1 MKINK
6 VLVILLI
13 SILLF
18 SSVSPLSADDDRSYT
33 IDDAIIN
40 LTVEKSGLL
49 HVDEAYL
56 YSFDGEFNGVY
67 RDIPLKSGERVRNVK
82 VTAEGAYPVLQET
95 DDSGEKRL
103 KIYLYA
109 DKAHTRKI
117 KDCDVKIHISYDMEN
132 VVTLFN
138 DVGGLQYK
146 LWGDEWDVGVGHVK
160 AVVNMPGDKN
170 NTYYLN
176 PSEYNKTS
184 SMKGDTLT
192 AETSSIPKGEFYELL
207 LLMPLSDFDSDAPYA
222 KHVDKNGRAM
232 IEKNLEDSIQSRAM
246 WAMSFIALG
255 LLSLLSPIIAVF
267 VYLRYGREPDVAY
280 EGIYER
286 DLPTD
291 DPPVFI
297 NAMMKSRG
305 LGDPDMEGFQ
315 ATLLD
320 LIDRKVISL
329 DVQAGD
335 FSTKD
340 LILKFEREDLKD
352 LKRYERNLYNMLY
365 SLSDGGVLNMSDLDS
380 KLSSESSGKWFL
392 GELDNFYES
401 AKSEYLTEET
411 VSRYFNDRGSDIMMF
426 LAIGGIVMAAIM
438 LFLGLTTNLK
448 AGIYVLAGGAFLLVF
463 SIALLFLPDDIFG
476 QWTPEG
482 RVFYL
487 KWKNFKKFLQ
497 DNSLIK
503 EHAPDS
509 IVVWKKYLI
518 YGTALGIADKVYE
531 SMKMKIPDYAD
542 YDDSVLVYHYYGGY
556 HMMHTAYD
564 TGYSAAN
571 PSDSSGFGGLGGGSG
586 GGGGGAF

>member
-132 VVTLFN
+132 VVTIFN

-222 KHVDKNGRAM
+222 KHVDKNGREM

-286 DLPTD
+286 DLPTE

-320 LIDRKVISL
+320 LIDRKVIYL

-335 FSTKD
+335 FSKND
-340 LILKFEREDLKD
+340 LLLKFEREDLKD

-438 LFLGLTTNLK
+438 LFLGLITNLK

-518 YGTALGIADKVYE
+518 YGTALGIADEVYE

-556 HMMHTAYD
+556 HMMHAAYD

-571 PSDSSGFGGLGGGSG
+571 PSDSSGFGGIGGGSG

>member
-117 KDCDVKIHISYDMEN
+117 KDCKVKIHISYDMEN

-160 AVVNMPGDKN
+160 AVVSMPGDKN

-192 AETSSIPKGEFYELL
+192 AETTSIPKGEFYELL

-222 KHVDKNGRAM
+222 KHVDKNGREM

-286 DLPTD
+286 DLPTE

-340 LILKFEREDLKD
+340 LILKFERDDLKD
-352 LKRYERNLYNMLY
+352 LRRHERNLYNMLY

-463 SIALLFLPDDIFG
+463 SIALIFLPDDIFG

-482 RVFYL
+482 RVFY
-487 KWKNFKKFLQ
+487 Q
-497 DNSLIK
+497 
-503 EHAPDS
+503 EVPAGQQPHQ
-509 IVVWKKYLI
+509 
-518 YGTALGIADKVYE
+518 
-531 SMKMKIPDYAD
+531 
-542 YDDSVLVYHYYGGY
+542 
-556 HMMHTAYD
+556 
-564 TGYSAAN
+564 
-571 PSDSSGFGGLGGGSG
+571 
-586 GGGGGAF
+586 GARS

>member
-18 SSVSPLSADDDRSYT
+18 SSVSPLAADDDRSYT

-56 YSFDGEFNGVY
+56 YSFDGQFNGVY

-82 VTAEGAYPVLQET
+82 VSAEGAYPVLQES
-95 DDSGEKRL
+95 DESGEKHL

-117 KDCDVKIHISYDMEN
+117 KDCKVKIHISYDMEN

-160 AVVNMPGDKN
+160 AVVSMPGDKN

-192 AETSSIPKGEFYELL
+192 AETTSIPKGEFYELL

-246 WAMSFIALG
+246 WAMSFIALA

-267 VYLRYGREPDVAY
+267 VYLRYGREPEVAY

-291 DPPVFI
+291 DPPIFI
-297 NAMMKSRG
+297 NAMMKSHG

-340 LILKFEREDLKD
+340 LILKFERDDLKD
-352 LKRYERNLYNMLY
+352 LRRHERNLYNMLY
-365 SLSDGGVLNMSDLDS
+365 SLSDGGVLNMSELDS
-380 KLSSESSGKWFL
+380 KLSSESKGKWFM

-401 AKSEYLTEET
+401 AKSEYLSEET
-411 VSRYFNDRGSDIMMF
+411 VNRYFNNRGSDITMF
-426 LAIGGIVMAAIM
+426 LAFGGIVMAAIM
-438 LFLGLTTNLK
+438 LFLGLITNLK

-518 YGTALGIADKVYE
+518 YGTALGIADEVYE

>member
-1 MKINK
+1 
-6 VLVILLI
+6 
-13 SILLF
+13 
-18 SSVSPLSADDDRSYT
+18 
-33 IDDAIIN
+33 
-40 LTVEKSGLL
+40 
-49 HVDEAYL
+49 
-56 YSFDGEFNGVY
+56 
-67 RDIPLKSGERVRNVK
+67 
-82 VTAEGAYPVLQET
+82 
-95 DDSGEKRL
+95 
-103 KIYLYA
+103 
-109 DKAHTRKI
+109 
-117 KDCDVKIHISYDMEN
+117 MEN

-160 AVVNMPGDKN
+160 AVVSMPGDKN

-222 KHVDKNGRAM
+222 KHVDKNGREM

-267 VYLRYGREPDVAY
+267 VYLRYGREPDIAY

-286 DLPTD
+286 DLPTED
-291 DPPVFI
+291 
-297 NAMMKSRG
+297 
-305 LGDPDMEGFQ
+305 
-315 ATLLD
+315 
-320 LIDRKVISL
+320 
-329 DVQAGD
+329 
-335 FSTKD
+335 D

-438 LFLGLTTNLK
+438 LFLGLITNLK

-531 SMKMKIPDYAD
+531 SMKLKIPDYAD

-556 HMMHTAYD
+556 HLMHAAYD

-571 PSDSSGFGGLGGGSG
+571 PSDSSGFGGIGGGSG

>member
-18 SSVSPLSADDDRSYT
+18 SSVSPLAADDDRSYT

-222 KHVDKNGRAM
+222 KHVDKNGREM

-329 DVQAGD
+329 DVQGGD

-438 LFLGLTTNLK
+438 LFLGLITNLK

-531 SMKMKIPDYAD
+531 SMKLKIPDYAD

>member
-132 VVTLFN
+132 VVTIFN

-160 AVVNMPGDKN
+160 AVVSMPGDKN

-192 AETSSIPKGEFYELL
+192 AETTSIPKGEFYELL

-222 KHVDKNGRAM
+222 KHVDKNGREM

-246 WAMSFIALG
+246 WGMTFIALG

-267 VYLRYGREPDVAY
+267 VYLRYGREPEVAY

-329 DVQAGD
+329 DVQGGD

-518 YGTALGIADKVYE
+518 YGTALGIADEVYE

-556 HMMHTAYD
+556 HMMHAAYD

>member
-192 AETSSIPKGEFYELL
+192 AETTSIPKGEFYELL

-222 KHVDKNGRAM
+222 KHVDKNGREM

-246 WAMSFIALG
+246 WGMTFIALG

-267 VYLRYGREPDVAY
+267 VYLRYGREPEVAY

-291 DPPVFI
+291 DPPIFI
-297 NAMMKSRG
+297 NAMMKSHG

-340 LILKFEREDLKD
+340 LILKFERDDLKD
-352 LKRYERNLYNMLY
+352 LRRHERNLYNMLY

-380 KLSSESSGKWFL
+380 KLSSESSGKWFM

-401 AKSEYLTEET
+401 AKSEYLSEET
-411 VSRYFNDRGSDIMMF
+411 VNRYFNNRGSDITMF
-426 LAIGGIVMAAIM
+426 LAFGGIVMAAIM

-463 SIALLFLPDDIFG
+463 SIALIFLPDDIFG

-518 YGTALGIADKVYE
+518 YGTALGIADEVYE

-571 PSDSSGFGGLGGGSG
+571 PSDSSGFGGIGGGSG

>member
-1 MKINK
+1 MKMKK
-6 VLVILLI
+6 VFVVLLV

-18 SSVSPLSADDDRSYT
+18 STVSQVSADDDRSYS
-33 IDDAIIN
+33 IDDALIE
-40 LTVEKSGLL
+40 LTIQSNGLL

-56 YSFDGEFNGVY
+56 YSFEGQYNGVY

-82 VTAEGAYPVLQET
+82 VSAEGAYPVLQES
-95 DDSGEKRL
+95 DEAGEKHL

-109 DKAHTRKI
+109 DAAHTKKI
-117 KDCDVKIHISYDMEN
+117 RDCDVVIHISYDMEN

-138 DVGGLQYK
+138 DVGAIQYK
-146 LWGDEWDVGVGHVK
+146 LWGDEWDVGVEHVK
-160 AVVNMPGDKN
+160 AVVNMPGKSS

-176 PSEYNKTS
+176 PQEYNETS
-184 SMKGDTLT
+184 SMKGDVLT
-192 AETSSIPKGEFYELL
+192 AETTSIPQGEFYELL
-207 LLMPLSDFDSDAPYA
+207 LLMPLSDFDDDAAYA
-222 KHVDKNGRAM
+222 KHVDRNGKEM
-232 IEKNLEDSIQSRAM
+232 IQKNLQDSIQSRAM

-267 VYLRYGREPDVAY
+267 VYLRYGRESDVAY

-329 DVQAGD
+329 DVQGGD

-411 VSRYFNDRGSDIMMF
+411 VSRYFNDSGSDIMMF

-531 SMKMKIPDYAD
+531 SMKLKIPDYAD

-556 HMMHTAYD
+556 HMMHAAYD

-571 PSDSSGFGGLGGGSG
+571 PSDSSGFGGIGGGSG

>member
-18 SSVSPLSADDDRSYT
+18 SSVSPLAADDDRSYT

-117 KDCDVKIHISYDMEN
+117 KDYKVKIHISYDMEN

-160 AVVNMPGDKN
+160 AVVSMPGDKN

-222 KHVDKNGRAM
+222 KHVDKNGREM

-267 VYLRYGREPDVAY
+267 VYLRYGREPEVAY

-291 DPPVFI
+291 DPPIFI
-297 NAMMKSRG
+297 NAMMKSHG

-340 LILKFEREDLKD
+340 LILKFERDDLKD

-438 LFLGLTTNLK
+438 LFLGLITNLK

-531 SMKMKIPDYAD
+531 SMKLKIPDYAD

-556 HMMHTAYD
+556 HLMHTAYD

>member
-117 KDCDVKIHISYDMEN
+117 KDCKVKIHISYDMEN

-222 KHVDKNGRAM
+222 KHVDKNGREM

-267 VYLRYGREPDVAY
+267 VYLRYGREPDIAY

-286 DLPTD
+286 DLPTE

-438 LFLGLTTNLK
+438 LFLGLITNLK

-463 SIALLFLPDDIFG
+463 SIALLFIPDDIFG

-556 HMMHTAYD
+556 HMMHAAYD

-571 PSDSSGFGGLGGGSG
+571 PSDSSGFGGIGGGSG

>member
-160 AVVNMPGDKN
+160 AVVSMPGNSN

-207 LLMPLSDFDSDAPYA
+207 LLMPLSDFDSNAPYA
-222 KHVDKNGRAM
+222 KHVDRNGRDM
-232 IEKNLEDSIQSRAM
+232 IQKNLEDSIQSRAM
-246 WAMSFIALG
+246 WGMTFIALA

-267 VYLRYGREPDVAY
+267 VYLRYGREPEVAY

-291 DPPVFI
+291 DPPIFI
-297 NAMMKSRG
+297 NAMMKSHG

-365 SLSDGGVLNMSDLDS
+365 SLSDGGVLNMSELDS
-380 KLSSESSGKWFL
+380 KLSSESKGKWFM

-401 AKSEYLTEET
+401 AKSEYLSEET
-411 VSRYFNDRGSDIMMF
+411 VNRYFNNRGSDITMF
-426 LAIGGIVMAAIM
+426 LAFGGIAMAAIM
-438 LFLGLTTNLK
+438 LFLGFTTNLK
-448 AGIYVLAGGAFLLVF
+448 AGTYVLAGGAFLLVF
-463 SIALLFLPDDIFG
+463 SIALIFLPDDIFG

-518 YGTALGIADKVYE
+518 YGTALGIADEVYE

>member
-18 SSVSPLSADDDRSYT
+18 SSVSPLAADDDRNYT

-160 AVVNMPGDKN
+160 AVVNMPGNSN

-192 AETSSIPKGEFYELL
+192 AETTSIPKGEFYELL

-222 KHVDKNGRAM
+222 KHVDKNGREM

-246 WAMSFIALG
+246 WGMTFIALA

-267 VYLRYGREPDVAY
+267 VYLRYGREPEVAY

-291 DPPVFI
+291 DPPIFI
-297 NAMMKSRG
+297 NAMMKSHG

-340 LILKFEREDLKD
+340 LILKFERDDLKD
-352 LKRYERNLYNMLY
+352 LRRHERNLYNMLY

-518 YGTALGIADKVYE
+518 YGTALGIADEVYE

-556 HMMHTAYD
+556 HMMHAAYD

>member
-117 KDCDVKIHISYDMEN
+117 KDCKVKIHISYDMEN

-160 AVVNMPGDKN
+160 AVVNMPGNSN

-207 LLMPLSDFDSDAPYA
+207 LLMPLSDFDSNAPYA
-222 KHVDKNGRAM
+222 KHVDRNGREM
-232 IEKNLEDSIQSRAM
+232 IQKNLEDSIQSRAM
-246 WAMSFIALG
+246 WGMTFIALA

-267 VYLRYGREPDVAY
+267 VYLRYGREPEVAY

-286 DLPTD
+286 DLPTE

-297 NAMMKSRG
+297 NAMMKSHG

-329 DVQAGD
+329 DVQGGD

-411 VSRYFNDRGSDIMMF
+411 VSRYFNDSGSNIMMF

-463 SIALLFLPDDIFG
+463 SIAFLFLPDDIFG
-476 QWTPEG
+476 QWTPEV

-531 SMKMKIPDYAD
+531 SMKLKIPDYAD
-542 YDDSVLVYHYYGGY
+542 YDDGVLVYHYYGGY
-556 HMMHTAYD
+556 HMMHAAYD